1 MRVAIYARV
10 STQRQALAQTI
21 EQQFERLIAY
31 VTQQGWDLAEEN
43 IFRDDGYSGT
53 GLNRPGLDQLRDRVS
68 AGELDLV
75 LLTAPDRLARN
86 YVHQMVLLE
95 ELESHGCRV
104 EFLDRPMSQ
113 DPHDQLVLQIRGAV
127 AEYERTLIAERM
139 RRGRLSKYRA
149 GVLLPWTVPPYGYQ
163 VDPDRPRDPAGVQI
177 NEVQAVVIREI
188 FAFYLQEDTSLFR
201 LVNYLHDLRIL
212 APKGDVYWNVAT
224 VRQILKNPVYTGQV
238 YTGRTHPAKAQARRS
253 AVRPTGKVGQSSL
266 PAPNSD
272 WILVAQIPA
281 IVSQEVFAQV
291 KAKLAHNQSFA
302 LRNNTAHKYLL
313 RALVTCG
320 VCQLSCTG
328 RQLAGG
334 YQYYVCQGKNSRVY
348 CHLEQRCSARF
359 FPTDQLDELVWQDLC
374 EVLAHPEMI
383 TAALERAQTG
393 GWMPQELQ
401 ARRDNLRKGQN
412 ALQSQLDRL
421 TEAYLNGVIPLPEYQ
436 RRRSELEK
444 RQQGLAEQEKQLV
457 NQVHKQEE
465 LAGWNASIAAF
476 CQRVQ
481 TGLKQATFDQKRKLV
496 ELLIDRV
503 IVTEENVEIRY
514 VIPISPES
522 EHSRFCHLRKD
533 YFDLP
538 AAVVAQDDAPG
549 IIGGANGLIGNQ
561 IPGFATFARARDHQ
575 GKREMGKIGDTDG
588 QENNPG
594 LALTTAAGIIDHA
607 VIERTFPA

>member
-1 MRVAIYARV
+1 
-10 STQRQALAQTI
+10 
-21 EQQFERLIAY
+21 
-31 VTQQGWDLAEEN
+31 
-43 IFRDDGYSGT
+43 
-53 GLNRPGLDQLRDRVS
+53 
-68 AGELDLV
+68 
-75 LLTAPDRLARN
+75 
-86 YVHQMVLLE
+86 
-95 ELESHGCRV
+95 
-104 EFLDRPMSQ
+104 
-113 DPHDQLVLQIRGAV
+113 
-127 AEYERTLIAERM
+127 
-139 RRGRLSKYRA
+139 
-149 GVLLPWTVPPYGYQ
+149 
-163 VDPDRPRDPAGVQI
+163 
-177 NEVQAVVIREI
+177 
-188 FAFYLQEDTSLFR
+188 
-201 LVNYLHDLRIL
+201 
-212 APKGDVYWNVAT
+212 
-224 VRQILKNPVYTGQV
+224 
-238 YTGRTHPAKAQARRS
+238 
-253 AVRPTGKVGQSSL
+253 
-266 PAPNSD
+266 
-272 WILVAQIPA
+272 VAQIPA